1 MSNEFKHTI
10 EADIRGV
17 EHTQDEFAVRES
29 VIGPNILMASGTY
42 FHFDDPWRTG
52 VCVEDIAHA
61 LSNICRFTG
70 HCREFYSVA
79 QHAVLVSHL
88 VPTEYAY
95 QALHHDDV
103 EAVMGDMSS
112 PLKKLIPE
120 YKRLEHEIERVILA
134 QCGIRLP
141 MPDEVKRADLI
152 ALRTEQRDLMPEIG
166 GKWMSLHGIKPA
178 DIELIP
184 MNPAAARAA
193 YLLRHEELWSEYA
206 ARHQSHATP
215 LQPRTRSA

>member
-1 MSNEFKHTI
+1 MSNEFKHTV

-29 VIGPNILMASGTY
+29 VIGPNILLASGVY
-42 FHFDDPWRTG
+42 FHFDDPLRTG
-52 VCVEDIAHA
+52 VSVEDIAHA
-61 LSNICRFTG
+61 LSHLCRFTG

-79 QHAVLVSHL
+79 QHAVLVSQL
-88 VPTEYAY
+88 VPPELAY

-120 YKRLEHEIERVILA
+120 YKRLEHEIERAILA
-134 QCGIRLP
+134 QRGIRLP

-152 ALRTEQRDLMPEIG
+152 ALRTEQRDLMPELG

-178 DIELIP
+178 DIALVP
-184 MNPAAARAA
+184 MSPAAARAA
-193 YLLRHEELWSEYA
+193 YLLRHEELWPEYA
-206 ARHQSHATP
+206 ARHQPQATP